1 MGRHFSKEDIQM
13 TTGMKRCS
21 ISLVIQGNALPKNN
35 KIPLHNCQNSYH
47 QKKPTNN
54 KCWQRCG
61 EKETLVCCWWNFNW
75 CTTMKNSMQ
84 VPPKTKNRTTM
95 PWVAQLQST
104 LWDPKDFCPPGSSA
118 YGESPDKN
126 TGVGCH
132 ALLQG
137 ELPYDPAIPLL
148 GINPKKSKTL
158 QFAPQCS

>member
-1 MGRHFSKEDIQM
+1 M
-13 TTGMKRCS
+13 TNRSMIRCS
-21 ISLVIQGNALPKNN
+21 MSLAIREKQIEATVRYQFTFIRTTVIRR
-35 KIPLHNCQNSYH
+35 
-47 QKKPTNN
+47 TNDN

-95 PWVAQLQST
+95 PWVAQSQST